1 LYDEEHPLEIA
12 LAAMAAGFICGIY
25 VLVKLGGF
33 DAKSVKVQLN
43 EQQAPMHQSPESD

>member
-12 LAAMAAGFICGIY
+12 LAAMIAGFICGIY

-33 DAKSVKVQLN
+33 DAKSVEARLN
-43 EQQAPMHQSPESD
+43 KHHTPMHQSPESD